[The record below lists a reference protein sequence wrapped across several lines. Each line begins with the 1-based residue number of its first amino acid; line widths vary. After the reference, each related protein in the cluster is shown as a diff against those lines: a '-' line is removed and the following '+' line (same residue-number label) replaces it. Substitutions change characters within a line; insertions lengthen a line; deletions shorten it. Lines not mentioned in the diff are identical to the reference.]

1 MDKEWNCIDCFELE
15 DGGCFLKTNND
26 SRPEICPYNGT
37 ACNWEEVYEETR
49 GE

>member
-26 SRPEICPYNGT
+26 YSRPEICPYSGT
-37 ACNWEEVYEETR
+37 ACNWEEENDNGTT
-49 GE
+49 

>member
-26 SRPEICPYNGT
+26 SRPEICPYSGT
-37 ACNWEEVYEETR
+37 ACNWEEENDNGTT
-49 GE
+49 